1 MQLKQKNMK
10 LGAAFL
16 FVVFGLLFFALIA
29 RFFYIEATGQAGGEV
44 LAAKIEKKY
53 EKQRVLEAKRG
64 SILDTNGE
72 VIAEDTASYTLFAV
86 LDKKM
91 KPNYVADPKRTAKE
105 LAKVIDMD
113 EAHIYTLLIKD
124 KKQVEF
130 GNAGKD
136 ISYEVKS
143 NIEKLKLPGIAFSRE
158 NKRFYP
164 NGVFASHLI
173 GYVEKDEKTNE
184 MIGKMGIEKFLNK
197 ELKETDGKLT
207 FDGDKWGFSLPD
219 SKENVIAPVN
229 GTNVTLTIDKKIQT
243 FLEDSMSKVQ
253 EKYDPEQIIAIVSN
267 PKTGEI
273 LAMGQR
279 PTFHPKTKEGLT
291 DTWRNLA
298 IEEPYEPGSTMKIF
312 TLAAAV
318 EEGAFNPNDT
328 FVSGSY
334 KIKGTKPINDH
345 SGMPSGEKMTF
356 LEGIQRSSNVGVVT
370 FAMDHLGEDKLRDYL
385 TKFGLDRLTGIDLP
399 FEKTGTIQYKYKRD
413 KAMTSVGQA
422 SSITAI
428 QQIQAASAIANNGKM
443 MKPYVIKKLTDPSTN
458 KTIQKT
464 TPTMAGQPI
473 SAETAKKVREYL
485 GTVLTAE
492 HGTGKKYK
500 IDGYEVAGKTGT
512 AQFSTSDGISRGGG
526 NYIFSFLGMA
536 PLDDPELV
544 VYVAVKKPKL
554 KAGEVGS
561 DPVAEIFNPVMKSS
575 LRYLNIEPAH
585 IPNQTSEKISDYTNQ
600 PVKSAVENLG
610 KSGYEVVTIGKGTTV
625 INQAPKAGTVLL
637 EGEKIIIRTE
647 GDMLA
652 PDLTGWSLRDVMK
665 LASIAKLKLNA
676 AGNGYVESQNFKV
689 GTIMKEADYFL
700 VNLKKPGD
708 IVQEEMEPKD
718 KEDEVVD

>member
-1 MQLKQKNMK
+1 MQTKQKNMK

-16 FVVFGLLFFALIA
+16 FVVFGLLFFALVA
-29 RFFYIEATGQAGGEV
+29 RFFYIEVTGQAGGEV

-86 LDKKM
+86 LDEKM
-91 KPNYVADPKRTAKE
+91 KPNYVVDPKRTANE
-105 LAKVIDMD
+105 LAKAIDMD
-113 EAHIYTLLIKD
+113 ESDIYALLTKD

-136 ISYEVKS
+136 ISYDVKS
-143 NIEKLKLPGIAFSRE
+143 KIEKMKLPGIGFTRE

-173 GYVEKDEKTNE
+173 GYIEKDEKSNE

-207 FDGDKWGFSLPD
+207 FDGDRWGFSLPN
-219 SKENVIAPVN
+219 SKENVKAPKD
-229 GTNVTLTIDKKIQT
+229 GADVTLTIDKKIQT

-279 PTFHPKTKEGLT
+279 PTFHPKTKKGLT

-298 IEEPYEPGSTMKIF
+298 IEESYEPGSTMKIF

-318 EEGAFNPNDT
+318 EEGVFNPNET
-328 FVSGSY
+328 FVSGNY

-345 SGMPSGEKMTF
+345 SGMPFGENMTF

-370 FAMDHLGEDKLRDYL
+370 FAMDRLGEEKLRDYI
-385 TKFGLDRLTGIDLP
+385 TKFGLDRITGIDLP

-422 SSITAI
+422 SSMTAI

-443 MKPYVIKKLTDPSTN
+443 MKPYVIKEVTDPN
-458 KTIQKT
+458 KGETIQKT
-464 TPTMAGQPI
+464 NPTMAGQPI

-492 HGTGKKYK
+492 HGTGKKYQ
-500 IDGYEVAGKTGT
+500 IEGYEVAGKTGT
-512 AQFSTSDGISRGGG
+512 AQFSTSDGLSRGGG

-554 KAGEVGS
+554 EVGEAGS
-561 DPVAEIFNPVMKSS
+561 DPVSEIFNPVMKSS
-575 LRYLNIEPAH
+575 LQYLNIEPAN
-585 IPNQTSEKISDYTNQ
+585 IPNQTSEKISDYTDQ
-600 PVKSAVENLG
+600 PVKSTVENLQ
-610 KSGYEVVTIGKGTTV
+610 KSGYEVVTIGKGATV
-625 INQAPKAGTVLL
+625 IDQAPKAGTILL
-637 EGEKIIIRTE
+637 EGEKVIIRTE
-647 GDMLA
+647 GDMFA

-665 LASIAKLKLNA
+665 VANIAKLKLNV

-689 GTIMKEADYFL
+689 GAVIKEADYFI

-708 IVQEEMEPKD
+708 IVQEEIEDKD
-718 KEDEVVD
+718 QEDEVVN